1 VKQQQQQQQHISEEE
16 EKVYR
21 NSCPMKSY
29 KNVAAGAEKQPAAAN
44 GHAALLRLVTFA
56 YVILVPNAIIARR
69 PAALLP

>member
-1 VKQQQQQQQHISEEE
+1 
-16 EKVYR
+16 
-21 NSCPMKSY
+21 MKSY